1 MHRRFSFMMN
11 KRPSDGAGSPSSVMK
26 DDGASEKTAAVNEGV
41 LEPPSLKINR
51 VDHYYSRW
59 SREWKYRN
67 TSSKVTAESSHL
79 IGRGSGGLWKD
90 YNFVLVRTIPREE
103 DGEPSFKIVLKSE
116 YLIKACKDII
126 GTWPGVSWHSDPLEV
141 GHEMFLTY
149 LEEFTAYRD
158 TLRAKKRTAMENYIL
173 SSVEL
178 LLKFLHTDFQAT
190 IRRIESHKAHR
201 ETSFDLLYAILVP
214 GTLLVAQCAVTGGP
228 RLFKLNSWNRVVTPN
243 CSFYQVNAESVDLL
257 DQHITATVKPGKVQ
271 STIVLPD
278 FKGTIPM
285 HELDAYPLKYHK
297 DCHTIKE
304 RVLARGK
311 GWVDLIGVHHKEF
324 DGIGVFKNEHG
335 KILRH
340 VVKGRMMVDRAT
352 FKRFNPNYKY
362 PTPVAT
368 YGTVP
373 VYDYLPPPMDDYEHP
388 VPTMPPPPPMSP
400 MPPMPTFMSPAGG
413 FANNGF
419 VQKKVHDEE
428 KPELTEEE
436 LMLTPPMVYGF
447 SLADKLWLEFDV
459 EKIRP
464 VQWNQEAFENLVL
477 PDDRK
482 DLLQALVEAH
492 HRELGFDDFIK
503 GKGHGLVVN
512 LFGPPGVGKTFSA
525 EATSEHVK
533 RPLYLVGAG
542 DLSAEPGMLDHAL
555 ERVFEV
561 ATAWKAI
568 VLIDEADV
576 FLEERSLHDLHR
588 NAMVAVFLRHVEYY
602 RGILFLTTNRVKAFD
617 EAFLSRI
624 HVALHFTHLS
634 LESKIK
640 IWEAFLTKVGPMGT
654 LTGEQI
660 EVLAKHDINGR
671 QIKNAVKT
679 AQSLAV
685 GKGEQLSFEHFIAT
699 LDAIEGFERE
709 FEEIKL
715 SK

>member
-1 MHRRFSFMMN
+1 MG
-11 KRPSDGAGSPSSVMK
+11 KKLDDGAGPSFFMEK
-26 DDGASEKTAAVNEGV
+26 EDGASENTANAAEEV
-41 LEPPSLKINR
+41 LEPPSHKIKR
-51 VDHYYSRW
+51 VDYYYSRW

-67 TSSKVTAESSHL
+67 TSSKVTVESSNL
-79 IGRGSGGLWKD
+79 IGRGSSGMWKD
-90 YNFVLVRTIPREE
+90 FNFVLVRTIPREE
-103 DGEPSFKIVLKSE
+103 DQEPTFKIVLKSE
-116 YLIKACKDII
+116 YLVKACKDII
-126 GTWPGVSWHSDPLEV
+126 GTWPGISWNSDPLEV

-149 LEEFTAYRD
+149 LEEFTAHRD

-178 LLKFLHTDFQAT
+178 LLSFLHTDFQAT

-228 RLFKLNSWNRVVTPN
+228 RLFKIVSWNRVITPN
-243 CSFYQVNAESVDLL
+243 CSFYQVNVESVDLV

-271 STIVLPD
+271 STIVLPA

-285 HELDAYPLKYHK
+285 HELDAYPLKYHE
-297 DCHTIKE
+297 DYDAVKE

-311 GWVDLIGVHHKEF
+311 KWVDLIGVHHMEF
-324 DGIGVFKNEHG
+324 DGIGALRVEQG
-335 KILRH
+335 RILRH
-340 VVKGRMMVDRAT
+340 VVKGRMMVDRAM

-362 PTPVAT
+362 PSPVTPS
-368 YGTVP
+368 GQVP
-373 VYDYLPPPMDDYEHP
+373 VPVSLPGRMRTMTMDSYGN
-388 VPTMPPPPPMSP
+388 PTPPPMSP
-400 MPPMPTFMSPAGG
+400 PMSPEDGFTTGG
-413 FANNGF
+413 FVKRKSHAAG
-419 VQKKVHDEE
+419 DEE

-436 LMLTPPMVYGF
+436 LLLTSPVVYGF
-447 SLADKLWLEFDV
+447 SLTDKMWLEFDV
-459 EKIRP
+459 EKIRT

-477 PDDRK
+477 PEGRK
-482 DLLQALVEAH
+482 DLLQALVDAH

-542 DLSAEPGMLDHAL
+542 DLGTDSAKLDGAL
-555 ERVFEV
+555 EKVFEV

-576 FLEERSLHDLHR
+576 FLEERSLHDLDR

-640 IWEAFLTKVGPMGT
+640 IWEAFLRKVGSLDTVTP
-654 LTGEQI
+654 EQI
-660 EVLAKHDINGR
+660 EVLAKRDINGR
-671 QIKNAVKT
+671 QIKNAAKT

-685 GKGEQLSFEHFIAT
+685 GKGEPLSFQHFMAT
-699 LDAIEGFERE
+699 LDAIEE
-709 FEEIKL
+709 FEKDFEKIKV
-715 SK
+715 S

>member
-1 MHRRFSFMMN
+1 MG
-11 KRPSDGAGSPSSVMK
+11 KGPDDGAEPSPSVEK
-26 DDGASEKTAAVNEGV
+26 DDGASENTATVDEGA
-41 LEPPSLKINR
+41 LEPPSLKIKR

-59 SREWKYRN
+59 SRDWKYRN
-67 TSSKVTAESSHL
+67 TNSKVTVESSYL
-79 IGRGSGGLWKD
+79 VGRSSGGDWKD
-90 YNFVLVRTIPREE
+90 FNFVLVRTIPREE
-103 DGEPSFKIVLKSE
+103 DGEPSFKIVLKSG
-116 YLIKACKDII
+116 YLVKACKDVI
-126 GTWPGVSWHSDPLEV
+126 GTWPGISWNSDPLEV

-158 TLRAKKRTAMENYIL
+158 TLRAKKRTTMENHIL
-173 SSVEL
+173 SSVDL

-190 IRRIESHKAHR
+190 IRRIESHKAHQ

-214 GTLLVAQCAVTGGP
+214 GTLLVAQCAITGGP
-228 RLFKLNSWNRVVTPN
+228 RLFKLVSWNRVVTPLH
-243 CSFYQVNAESVDLL
+243 SFYQVNVESVDLV
-257 DQHITATVKPGKVQ
+257 DQHITSTVKAGKVQ
-271 STIVLPD
+271 STIVLPS

-285 HELDAYPLKYHK
+285 HELDAYPLRYHK
-297 DCHTIKE
+297 DRDAVEE

-311 GWVDLIGVHHKEF
+311 KWVDLIGVHHKEF

-335 KILRH
+335 KLVRH
-340 VVKGRMMVDRAT
+340 VIKGRMMVDRAT

-362 PTPVAT
+362 PAPVAP
-368 YGTVP
+368 YGPVP
-373 VYDYLPPPMDDYEHP
+373 VYDYSAMPIDGYDHP
-388 VPTMPPPPPMSP
+388 VPSMPHMYPTHSMPSHAPPMPPP
-400 MPPMPTFMSPAGG
+400 GG
-413 FANNGF
+413 FANGDF
-419 VQKKVHDEE
+419 VQRKSRGAGDVE
-428 KPELTEEE
+428 KTELSEEE
-436 LMLTPPMVYGF
+436 LLLTSPTVYGF
-447 SLADKLWLEFDV
+447 SLTDKLWLEFDV

-477 PDDRK
+477 PDGRK
-482 DLLQALVEAH
+482 SLLQALVEAH

-542 DLSAEPGMLDHAL
+542 DLTTQPTTLDHAL

-576 FLEERSLHDLHR
+576 FLEERSLHELHR

-624 HVALHFTHLS
+624 HVALHFMHLS

-640 IWEAFLTKVGPMGT
+640 IWEAFLTKVGPMDT
-654 LTGEQI
+654 ITGEQI
-660 EVLAKHDINGR
+660 EVLAKRDINGR

-685 GKGEQLSFEHFIAT
+685 GKGEQLSFEHFMAT
-699 LDAIEGFERE
+699 LDAIEGFEKD
-709 FEEIKL
+709 FEKIKV